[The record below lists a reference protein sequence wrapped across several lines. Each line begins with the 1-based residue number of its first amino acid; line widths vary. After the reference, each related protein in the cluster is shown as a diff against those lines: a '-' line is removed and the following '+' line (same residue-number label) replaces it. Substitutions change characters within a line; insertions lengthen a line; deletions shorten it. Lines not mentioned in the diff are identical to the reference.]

1 MKKRAVIAVLATWI
15 GAGLAHAAT
24 PLFTDAKAADNFK
37 LYWLV
42 KTATPPVIDGA
53 LGDAAWKNLEPLQDW
68 GVCNYGRQDGAPGEI
83 DLRACWDE
91 RNLYLGA
98 RLYHRRDPAKDM
110 AEFKRNLGNLAAAIY
125 ARECLEI
132 HIDGNLDHATRFQAI
147 VNAGNER
154 MMLWYYDFGWGILVN
169 NDYGLDADWESAGGI
184 GDDHWTLEVRVA
196 LRDIQVQPRAGYMFG
211 INPCWFNWAD
221 TRENSPGKYGWQ
233 FLTWSTHGDSH
244 HDPRLY
250 GRFLLV
256 EEKPQDLVSGLRLAY
271 PDLDK
276 RTVMIQTPDGF
287 TTVRNGAV
295 ATQSYLEKLREDLDR
310 ARAARARLATLTGDD
325 AQQKIVARMRSLWAA
340 QEETLGKLETDLGAK
355 AGVNLGDLR
364 RYRADLAKVADAL
377 DNAYWQTKQEMFLQ
391 GLP

>member
-1 MKKRAVIAVLATWI
+1 LATWL
-15 GAGLAHAAT
+15 GAGLAQAAA
-24 PLFTDAKAADNFK
+24 PLFTDAQAADNFK

-42 KTATPPVIDGA
+42 KTAAPPVIDGS
-53 LGDAAWKNLEPLQDW
+53 LGDAAWKSLEPLRDW

-83 DLRACWDE
+83 DLRACWDDQ
-91 RNLYLGA
+91 NLYLGA
-98 RLYHRRDPAKDM
+98 RLYHRRDPARDM

-154 MMLWYYDFGWGILVN
+154 MMLWHYDFGWGILVN

-184 GDDHWTLEVRVA
+184 GDDHWTLEVRIA

-221 TRENSPGKYGWQ
+221 TRENHPGKYWWQ

-256 EEKPQDLVSGLRLAY
+256 EEKPKDLVSGLRLAY

-287 TTVRNGAV
+287 TTVQNGAV
-295 ATQSYLEKLREDLDR
+295 ATQSYLEKLREELDR
-310 ARAARARLATLTGDD
+310 ARAARARLGTLAGGADQP
-325 AQQKIVARMRSLWAA
+325 ALVARMRSLWSS
-340 QEETLGKLETDLGAK
+340 QEETLKKLETELDAK
-355 AGVNLGDLR
+355 TVVNMGDLR

-377 DNAYWQTKQEMFLQ
+377 DNAYWRTKQELFLQ
-391 GLP
+391 DLP